1 MSNGKRWRV
10 APRPAGFYRAYLDD
24 LIERNRHKRG
34 TAEDDAKED
43 EYWNR
48 RREFEA
54 LKDQP
59 KKAA

>member
-24 LIERNRHKRG
+24 LIERNRRNGKHIPDI
-34 TAEDDAKED
+34 ADD
-43 EYWNR
+43 EYWR
-48 RREFEA
+48 KRREDEA

-59 KKAA
+59 RKAA